1 MTEGLF
7 FRSISLDRSD
17 LVLHNSNMRA
27 TGIPSILA
35 ATMVAI
41 AATAQTVPSADQLL
55 AKAKTSAAAEKK
67 NLFIIFGA
75 SW

>member
-1 MTEGLF
+1 
-7 FRSISLDRSD
+7 
-17 LVLHNSNMRA
+17 MRA